1 MHHNSGKARRLLAL
15 VRPTLGAIALA
26 LAGCA
31 PTPAP
36 ETATAAAVAPA
47 RAEMQETQRCRVDPA
62 LLAPQSPP
70 DCVFSRPDLKTL
82 DPDQWARLKVE
93 YERRC
98 YQRAEKTVR
107 DRLRLLQAASRCD
120 AEAAM

>member
-1 MHHNSGKARRLLAL
+1 MRVLA
-15 VRPTLGAIALA
+15 VAPIFGAVALG

-36 ETATAAAVAPA
+36 ETATAMAPV
-47 RAEMQETQRCRVDPA
+47 RAEVQEAPRCRVDPA
-62 LLAPQSPP
+62 FLVPQSPP
-70 DCVFSRPDLKTL
+70 DCVFGRPDLKTL

-98 YQRAEKTVR
+98 YRRAERTVR
-107 DRLRLLQAASRCD
+107 DRLRLLQAANRCE
-120 AEAAM
+120 AEGAT